1 MLPESLRQ
9 KAIQIAHE
17 GHQGLVKTKQ
27 LLREKVWYPGID
39 KLAKHTVDTC
49 LLYQANGPNS
59 HQEPLRMTT
68 LPPQLWLTV
77 NIDFCG
83 PFQGGSYLLVIID
96 AYSGISRGGNCH
108 KSTSAILK
116 LERIFA
122 THGIPKVL
130 KSDNG
135 PPFQSHE
142 FSLYLKE
149 RSIKHKPSS
158 PLWPQG
164 NGQAENF
171 MKPLVKAVKSAR
183 HENKHWKREMF
194 KFLLNYRATPHYTTG
209 KSPSKLLI
217 YNRKIQTKLP
227 QVTVENDSSLHQEVK
242 ERDERLEKNQKEYTD
257 SKRRVKC
264 ADIKKRDLVLV
275 RQPKSNKMS
284 TKYDPMPY
292 EVTNRRGKRITAIR
306 SGKYITRNILFFK
319 IKVSPHTWQIIG
331 FNRYNG

>member
-1 MLPESLRQ
+1 MDQ
-9 KAIQIAHE
+9 
-17 GHQGLVKTKQ
+17 
-27 LLREKVWYPGID
+27 
-39 KLAKHTVDTC
+39 TVT
-49 LLYQANGPNS
+49 Y
-59 HQEPLRMTT
+59 QEPLRMTT

-96 AYSGISRGGNCH
+96 AYSGISRGGNC
-108 KSTSAILK
+108 KSTSAKSTILK

-149 RSIKHKPSS
+149 LGIKHKPSS

-194 KFLLNYRATPHYTTG
+194 KFLLNYRATPHSTTG
-209 KSPSKLLI
+209 KSPCELLH
-217 YNRKIQTKLP
+217 NRKIQTKLP

-242 ERDERLEKNQKEYTD
+242 ERDERLKKNQRNMLIPKEEL
-257 SKRRVKC
+257 S
-264 ADIKKRDLVLV
+264 VLTS
-275 RQPKSNKMS
+275 RK
-284 TKYDPMPY
+284 
-292 EVTNRRGKRITAIR
+292 GI
-306 SGKYITRNILFFK
+306 
-319 IKVSPHTWQIIG
+319 
-331 FNRYNG
+331 